1 MAPIPM
7 APLDINAPLRPII
20 MAEDASST
28 PKQCQAS
35 AVQGKGIA
43 VAVQQLCS
51 LDVQTACHAACVV
64 ANLAACNQVHFHD
77 SLQQAGAL
85 APLVELLKCS
95 LDEQSAALGALR
107 NLSSDTLWQVFPKM
121 PPMGFMWS
129 RYHVQPG
136 SVL

>member
-1 MAPIPM
+1 MPPPFNVPPV
-7 APLDINAPLRPII
+7 PLLANTNQEHSPECNQSLHGNA
-20 MAEDASST
+20 
-28 PKQCQAS
+28 
-35 AVQGKGIA
+35 QGKGIA
-43 VAVQQLCS
+43 IAVQQVCS

-107 NLSSDTLWQVFPKM
+107 NLTSDTLWQVC
-121 PPMGFMWS
+121 
-129 RYHVQPG
+129 PG
-136 SVL
+136 SLPVSFHASIPAASNAVRSCS

>member
-1 MAPIPM
+1 M
-7 APLDINAPLRPII
+7 
-20 MAEDASST
+20 
-28 PKQCQAS
+28 
-35 AVQGKGIA
+35 QGKGIA

-107 NLSSDTLWQVFPKM
+107 NLTSDTLWQVPTLAHHLAQKGSCTVHN
-121 PPMGFMWS
+121 PGASVSMG
-129 RYHVQPG
+129 H
-136 SVL
+136 